1 VGKRSSCPDQ
11 DHHGHRQ
18 LERPT
23 SSNCAPQPDA
33 KEAVAKTEIR
43 ISRAIA
49 PGEITLYFGY
59 IRIGSTN
66 SIAARTH
73 SVRLTVNPWLKWKNI
88 VELTPASGEAEPRV
102 IVFDPLLSSSSRSL
116 RQL

>member
-1 VGKRSSCPDQ
+1 MYPPMAY
-11 DHHGHRQ
+11 
-18 LERPT
+18 RPYACH
-23 SSNCAPQPDA
+23 SLAHQPDA
-33 KEAVAKTEIR
+33 KEAVAKIEIR

-59 IRIGSTN
+59 IRIGSAN